1 MIGLINGIFQ
11 CMVMKLLK
19 IGLFKRVWLNLKG
32 AKKVSLHKYVRDAI
46 RYWKNSKY
54 IILAPDKIIISYRKV
69 R

>member
-1 MIGLINGIFQ
+1 MVKKMIGLINGIFQ

-46 RYWKNSKY
+46 RY
-54 IILAPDKIIISYRKV
+54 
-69 R
+69 